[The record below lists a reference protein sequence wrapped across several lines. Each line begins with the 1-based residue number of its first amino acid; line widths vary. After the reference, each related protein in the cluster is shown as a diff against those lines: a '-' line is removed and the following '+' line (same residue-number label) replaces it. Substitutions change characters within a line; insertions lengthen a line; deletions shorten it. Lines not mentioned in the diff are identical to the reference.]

1 MWKTNGETRSEH
13 DLQIVDSLHVIEFTK
28 FTSEGICPFILDE
41 FEKNDLKSAR
51 NSGMMRIGFGE

>member
-41 FEKNDLKSAR
+41 FEKTTSNRL
-51 NSGMMRIGFGE
+51 GILE